1 MFNWTCL
8 RFNDCNNQ
16 PLFLLSDE
24 FNRKEAVYLERVSEL
39 EEITQKRDRAR
50 KRHDDLRKTR
60 LNEFMEGF
68 GIITAK
74 LKEMYQVCCCWQ
86 SIFFVFARFCSG
98 MLKLSNYAYIRVEQW
113 AENIYTDSTTFY
125 FYDFFRE
132 MLSQI
137 GDALILLISSI
148 FY

>member
-1 MFNWTCL
+1 M
-8 RFNDCNNQ
+8 
-16 PLFLLSDE
+16 
-24 FNRKEAVYLERVSEL
+24 SEL

-86 SIFFVFARFCSG
+86 SIFFVFARFCSS
-98 MLKLSNYAYIRVEQW
+98 MNLSNYAYIRVGTIGG
-113 AENIYTDSTTFY
+113 NIYTDKFIV
-125 FYDFFRE
+125 FIRFFCF
-132 MLSQI
+132 L
-137 GDALILLISSI
+137 
-148 FY
+148 

>member
-1 MFNWTCL
+1 MISHYTISI
-8 RFNDCNNQ
+8 
-16 PLFLLSDE
+16 PDE

-74 LKEMYQVCCCWQ
+74 LKEMYQVCCCTFWKLRK
-86 SIFFVFARFCSG
+86 FTHTLLLAR
-98 MLKLSNYAYIRVEQW
+98 
-113 AENIYTDSTTFY
+113 
-125 FYDFFRE
+125 
-132 MLSQI
+132 
-137 GDALILLISSI
+137 IS
-148 FY
+148 